1 MHRPIEFIEF
11 TGVRLHTFHPASTT
25 PTSTSA
31 KKGMIMKTALR
42 ALAFIFAALF
52 FSYAAYAQTGA
63 PAAAPS
69 PSPAAATTSGASSGA
84 HERHGPCKEDVQK
97 FCSNVQKGGHRVLD
111 CLKEH
116 EAQLSP
122 RCEAGMKRHEA
133 NKQAA
138 PSALPATTQSP
149 PAATPAPAPTK

>member
-1 MHRPIEFIEF
+1 
-11 TGVRLHTFHPASTT
+11 
-25 PTSTSA
+25 
-31 KKGMIMKTALR
+31 MKTALR
-42 ALAFIFAALF
+42 ALAFIYTALF
-52 FSYAAYAQTGA
+52 LSYAAYAQTGA
-63 PAAAPS
+63 PAAAPAPS
-69 PSPAAATTSGASSGA
+69 PSPAATTTSGAAANGF

-97 FCSNVQKGGHRVLD
+97 FCSNVQKGGHRILD

-138 PSALPATTQSP
+138 PTALPATTQSP